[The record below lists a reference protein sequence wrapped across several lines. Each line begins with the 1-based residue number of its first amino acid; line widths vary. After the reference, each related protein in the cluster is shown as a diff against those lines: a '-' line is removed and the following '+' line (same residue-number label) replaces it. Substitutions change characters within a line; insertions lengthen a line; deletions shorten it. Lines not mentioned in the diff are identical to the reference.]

1 MDEYIRRTEN
11 ETSLSYTRITIQPAD
26 KPIQHLGNTY
36 KLLLLIMES
45 GTEAIIADLIS
56 KNEGLGRGEGGRG
69 GGERTKKKMRRLH
82 KQPES
87 GTSSRK
93 VTSERET
100 D

>member
-56 KNEGLGRGEGGRG
+56 KNEGLGRGEGG
-69 GGERTKKKMRRLH
+69 GGENEEENASLAQAAGKWH
-82 KQPES
+82 KQSES
-87 GTSSRK
+87 D
-93 VTSERET
+93 ERER